1 MNLLNSKKK
10 MKILHFRER
19 TRRNGFFLNVRIFFL
34 TFFLLKGKINKNSF
48 NNGISVVLYEAKE
61 SHSNKTPR

>member
-34 TFFLLKGKINKNSF
+34 TFFLLKGKINKNYF
-48 NNGISVVLYEAKE
+48 NNGISVVFLRGKGIPGE
-61 SHSNKTPR
+61 

>member
-1 MNLLNSKKK
+1 

-48 NNGISVVLYEAKE
+48 NNGISVVLYEAKD